1 MKKIL
6 IRGGMTPFENYDV
19 SDIILNNR
27 FGTNAGNMVYLHG
40 VYRALMCG
48 EDVQID
54 VDRYEIERGYFT
66 DKDIDRVN
74 SEYSMYIIPLADAFR
89 DSFVNCLYAFTKVIK
104 KLTIPVVI
112 VGVGMKIAIGDT
124 PDKPLP
130 FDDAVKGFVS
140 AVLDK
145 SALIGVRGEI
155 TASYLKRLGFKEET
169 QITPIG
175 CPSLYYHGADLRLKR
190 LEKPIDKNS
199 DIVVNASMLSTE
211 NINRFLRRILTE
223 YPNSTFIPQLVRE
236 LREMYLGAIYRKEDT
251 AYPIRATDE
260 VFRNDQA
267 RFFVNVP
274 SWFDF
279 VSKKEF
285 SIGARMHGNIASIN
299 CGVPSVLLVKDGRMK
314 ELIDYHKLPHA
325 TPDMITEETTLTDIV
340 NNTNLYSI
348 EDVHEANFRHYV
360 DFLEKNNI
368 DSVFK
373 GYNSPKE
380 TIFDEKIKS
389 MTWDAPV
396 KPIYVCDE
404 NERIRRIEEYMDKEE
419 EYIESLKTRIRR
431 QNRVLN
437 RYDKWLPGFVTSRFK
452 KID

>member
-1 MKKIL
+1 
-6 IRGGMTPFENYDV
+6 
-19 SDIILNNR
+19 
-27 FGTNAGNMVYLHG
+27 
-40 VYRALMCG
+40 
-48 EDVQID
+48 
-54 VDRYEIERGYFT
+54 
-66 DKDIDRVN
+66 
-74 SEYSMYIIPLADAFR
+74 
-89 DSFVNCLYAFTKVIK
+89 
-104 KLTIPVVI
+104 
-112 VGVGMKIAIGDT
+112 
-124 PDKPLP
+124 
-130 FDDAVKGFVS
+130 
-140 AVLDK
+140 
-145 SALIGVRGEI
+145 
-155 TASYLKRLGFKEET
+155 
-169 QITPIG
+169 
-175 CPSLYYHGADLRLKR
+175 
-190 LEKPIDKNS
+190 
-199 DIVVNASMLSTE
+199 
-211 NINRFLRRILTE
+211 
-223 YPNSTFIPQLVRE
+223 
-236 LREMYLGAIYRKEDT
+236 
-251 AYPIRATDE
+251 
-260 VFRNDQA
+260 
-267 RFFVNVP
+267 
-274 SWFDF
+274 
-279 VSKKEF
+279 
-285 SIGARMHGNIASIN
+285 MHGNIASIN